1 MLKKFIIEFS
11 SEEWQYVNNSCIGK
25 KRKKLRAD
33 FSDKLSSKLQN
44 NENLKCFF
52 KCTYVTV
59 YLFVFL
65 SYKKIIFKYKLV
77 F

>member
-1 MLKKFIIEFS
+1 MFKKFIKEFS

-25 KRKKLRAD
+25 ERKKLRAD

-52 KCTYVTV
+52 KCT
-59 YLFVFL
+59 
-65 SYKKIIFKYKLV
+65 
-77 F
+77 

>member
-1 MLKKFIIEFS
+1 MLKKFIIEFF
-11 SEEWQYVNNSCIGK
+11 SEEWQYVNKSCIGK

-52 KCTYVTV
+52 KCT
-59 YLFVFL
+59 
-65 SYKKIIFKYKLV
+65 
-77 F
+77 